1 MFVLMAQWVISDEL
15 LAELDR
21 LTQEQIEEGLA
32 AGVWGESTR
41 PLVQHYLDQMKLDL
55 AEEQV
60 AEQRDIA
67 RIAKDVSLAAMDKAV
82 VAEEESRAAN
92 LKATAALIIAGGAML
107 AAMAS
112 ALVAFLALRH

>member
-1 MFVLMAQWVISDEL
+1 MTVISDEL

-55 AEEQV
+55 AEKQV

-67 RIAKDVSLAAMDKAV
+67 QIAKDVSLAAMDKAV

>member
-1 MFVLMAQWVISDEL
+1 MEYRSLEPKQYGLVRAPSNRTVKPAMTVIRDEL

-32 AGVWGESTR
+32 AGVWGEPTR

-60 AEQRDIA
+60 AEQR
-67 RIAKDVSLAAMDKAV
+67 
-82 VAEEESRAAN
+82 
-92 LKATAALIIAGGAML
+92 T
-107 AAMAS
+107 
-112 ALVAFLALRH
+112 

>member
-1 MFVLMAQWVISDEL
+1 
-15 LAELDR
+15 
-21 LTQEQIEEGLA
+21 
-32 AGVWGESTR
+32 
-41 PLVQHYLDQMKLDL
+41 MKLDL

-67 RIAKDVSLAAMDKAV
+67 RIAETFHWQQWTKRPI
-82 VAEEESRAAN
+82 AEEESRAAN